1 MFFQRCAC
9 VVALSFFMYTHT
21 HAERK
26 VFTFSANSTSANL
39 AEGKEFTKLSGN
51 AEVTADDVR
60 IRADEIEL
68 YGDDFQFAEV
78 SGRFEAY
85 DIKNDF
91 VLEGNSLFYDRQEK
105 LLRAEGNI
113 IMKDNKND
121 LIIRASFLESK
132 EDGKFMVVQLGVRM
146 TKKDELSARSEFVT
160 YYRETDE
167 IEMSGFP
174 YALWKDDE
182 YSANRIT
189 INLETDEVQLS
200 GKVTGSISTKA
211 EDEETEAEDK
221 ETGGEKEDAATSEEK
236 QNEQDKG
243 TARDKPDADAE
254 LKSEDAPTNSV
265 ESSGEAQKSTGA
277 ASDAP

>member
-1 MFFQRCAC
+1 MSKHIFFQRCIC
-9 VVALSFFMYTHT
+9 IMLLIFFMYSEAYTK
-21 HAERK
+21 RK
-26 VFTFSANSTSANL
+26 VFTFSADSTSANL

-85 DIKNDF
+85 DMKNDF
-91 VLEGNSLFYDRQEK
+91 VLKGNSLFYDRQQK

-113 IMKDNKND
+113 IMRDNKND
-121 LIIRASFLESK
+121 LVIRASFLESK

-146 TKKDELSARSEFVT
+146 TKKNELSARSEFVT

-167 IEMSGFP
+167 VEMSGFP

-182 YSANRIT
+182 YSAHRIT
-189 INLETDEVQLS
+189 INLETDEVRLS
-200 GKVTGSISTKA
+200 GGVNGSISTKV
-211 EDEETEAEDK
+211 EDEK
-221 ETGGEKEDAATSEEK
+221 ESSEKDSSDNGEKKKSAEPTAEEK
-236 QNEQDKG
+236 
-243 TARDKPDADAE
+243 
-254 LKSEDAPTNSV
+254 KSVPV
-265 ESSGEAQKSTGA
+265 QKSKPANNEKTEN
-277 ASDAP
+277 SDVP

>member
-1 MFFQRCAC
+1 M
-9 VVALSFFMYTHT
+9 LTLYTRSYP
-21 HAERK
+21 ERK
-26 VFTFSANSTSANL
+26 TFTFSAESTSANL

-68 YGDDFQFAEV
+68 YGDDFQFAKV
-78 SGRFEAY
+78 SGHFEAY

-91 VLEGNSLFYDRQEK
+91 VLEGNSLFYDRQLK

-113 IMKDNKND
+113 IMRDNKND
-121 LIIRASFLESK
+121 LVIRASFLESK

-167 IEMSGFP
+167 VEMSGFP

-182 YSANRIT
+182 YNANRIT

-200 GKVTGSISTKA
+200 GGVTGSISTQVA
-211 EDEETEAEDK
+211 ENNKDAKDSANTSPEE
-221 ETGGEKEDAATSEEK
+221 
-236 QNEQDKG
+236 QNKDIE
-243 TARDKPDADAE
+243 
-254 LKSEDAPTNSV
+254 
-265 ESSGEAQKSTGA
+265 
-277 ASDAP
+277 